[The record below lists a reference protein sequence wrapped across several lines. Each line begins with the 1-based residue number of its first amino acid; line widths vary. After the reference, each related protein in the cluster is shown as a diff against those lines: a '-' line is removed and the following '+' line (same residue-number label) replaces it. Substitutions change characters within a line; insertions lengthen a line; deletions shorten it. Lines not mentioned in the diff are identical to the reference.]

1 MTSELKRLRD
11 DIEKLDKIH
20 QLHILG
26 VLKSANIDYTENTNG
41 IFINMTILD
50 KTTIKEIADYIDYVK
65 LQQKQLD
72 KIEKDK
78 ERYKKEFYKDNK
90 ANASYNA

>member
-1 MTSELKRLRD
+1 MTQDLKNLRN

-20 QLHILG
+20 QIHILG
-26 VLKSANIDYTENTNG
+26 VLKSANIEYTENTNG

-50 KTTIKEIADYIDYVK
+50 KETVKEIAEYISYVK

-90 ANASYNA
+90 ANVTYNS